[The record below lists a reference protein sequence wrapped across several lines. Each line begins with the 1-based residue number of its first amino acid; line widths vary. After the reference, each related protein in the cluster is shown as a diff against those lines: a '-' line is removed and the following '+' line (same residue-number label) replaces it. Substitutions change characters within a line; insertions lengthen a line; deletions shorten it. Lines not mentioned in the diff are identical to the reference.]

1 MNSADFLVIGGGVA
15 GLSVG
20 AALAAHGRVIL
31 LEAEEAIGFHSS
43 GRSATFAHYGIG
55 ETIVRGLTSWSRGF
69 FLQPPNGFAELPLAR
84 NAGALFIAR
93 ADDLET
99 LRTLEIAM
107 ARFSDTVRAVG
118 QGELLALCPILR
130 VGADAVV
137 AGVVDEGGLKLDSDA
152 LLQAYARR
160 LRSSGSAVRTGARVE
175 TVRRTGGAW
184 EVEASAGRFAAPV
197 LVNAAGAWADRI
209 AGMAGVTPLGLAP
222 KRRTMIVVE
231 SPAGLDIRG
240 WPFVK
245 TAADEFYMLP
255 EGGRLMA
262 SPVDEEPDEP
272 GDVQPDEYNVAL
284 AAHRLEQYTTLS
296 VTRIAHRWAGLRTF
310 AADRVPVAG
319 FAADAPGF
327 FWLAGQGGY
336 GLQTAPAMAA
346 AAESLITG
354 TGWPAGL
361 AALGI
366 EPATLTPTRFAGLSR
381 VGQRRR

>member
-15 GLSVG
+15 GLSAG

-31 LEAEEAIGFHSS
+31 LEAEEAVGFHSS

-55 ETIVRGLTSWSRGF
+55 DTIVRGLTAWSHGF
-69 FLQPPNGFAELPLAR
+69 FLQPPDGFAELPLAR
-84 NAGALFIAR
+84 RAGALFIAR
-93 ADDLET
+93 PDALET
-99 LRTLEIAM
+99 LAALKTAM
-107 ARFSDTVRAVG
+107 MRFSDTVREVSEA
-118 QGELLALCPILR
+118 ELLALCPILR

-137 AGVVDEGGLKLDSDA
+137 AGVFDEDGLKLDSHA
-152 LLQAYARR
+152 LLQAYVRR
-160 LRSSGSAVRTGARVE
+160 LRWSGSEIRTGARVE
-175 TVRRTGGAW
+175 AVRRAGGGW
-184 EVEASAGRFAAPV
+184 EVETPAGAFAAPV

-209 AGMAGVTPLGLAP
+209 AGLAGVTPLGLAP
-222 KRRTMIVVE
+222 KRRTIIVVE
-231 SPAGLDIRG
+231 PPAGLDIRG

-262 SPVDEEPDEP
+262 SPVDEESDEP
-272 GDVQPDEYNVAL
+272 GDAQPDEYGVAL

-310 AADRVPVAG
+310 AVDRVPVAG

-346 AAESLITG
+346 AADSLIAG
-354 TGWPAGL
+354 TDWPAGL
-361 AALGI
+361 TALGI
-366 EPATLTPTRFAGLSR
+366 KAATLSPGCFAGLSR
-381 VGQRRR
+381 AG